1 VHPDTNRRM
10 LELIT
15 NDDAIRSM
23 QRQLAAIAKIAES
36 AAVPLIRMSELAEV
50 MAGALKP
57 ALLQQAVLQ
66 EAIAPALAAQAAQVA
81 GIVRFSDVLRV
92 QRDSILAILD
102 NPGLKRMLCVFASS
116 AALASVHDRIEDT
129 DPDVLDAEIDGPDRD
144 PEVGDEFGHF
154 VQKLVEQIS
163 QAMTDRNAVTAT
175 VYVIVLAKCIE
186 LALIASA
193 PLSLLALIVG
203 GSGYA
208 VARTAARAAGAVVD
222 RLGDRATAD
231 LGAN

>member
-1 VHPDTNRRM
+1 M
-10 LELIT
+10 

-23 QRQLAAIAKIAES
+23 QRQLADISKIAES

-66 EAIAPALAAQAAQVA
+66 EAIAPALAAHAAQVA

-102 NPGLKRMLCVFASS
+102 NPGLQRMLREFASS
-116 AALASVHDRIEDT
+116 AALASVHDLIDDT
-129 DPDVLDAEIDGPDRD
+129 DPDVLDAEIDGPDLD
-144 PEVGDEFGHF
+144 PEVDDEFGHF

-175 VYVIVLAKCIE
+175 VYVVVLAKCIE

-203 GSGYA
+203 GSGHA
-208 VARTAARAAGAVVD
+208 VARTAARAAGALLD
-222 RLGDRATAD
+222 RLEDPGP
-231 LGAN
+231 G